1 MKINK
6 DLTLSLLIYLISVGG
21 LTLSDLI
28 VVSSFSHDSVSQWA
42 FFKSVIFVLGGL
54 CVFGFD
60 QLLLREASYY
70 IEIKKQFWIQSIFLS
85 ASSSLLLFFYL
96 DSIFEALLCFLIL
109 IFYSF
114 FLLEASYWRGKGKL
128 IISQLYTN
136 LWKLILFVVLFF
148 VIILKINENILNIYF
163 GSVMLSFFVLGV
175 LGYFLFSNNG
185 SNGKL
190 EKINT
195 KKRISFFILGFYFFV
210 HNISLVIANYG
221 EQFLINIFN
230 KTKLSVD
237 IFTYITLYASLTLA
251 AISFVGF
258 YLGPIVR
265 NNKNFNLQN
274 YYYYFKWLV
283 LLSVVTLL
291 VNSIFIAFLKPIF
304 FKQIEFNPLLWF
316 LTILMTFFRVIYIL
330 PSLCLGVFGSEKVLM
345 KSSFYTFIA
354 VGIYVGIF
362 SLLLKNDNEN
372 IVYILMFLMLTHWL
386 FKLILSN
393 YFVHLSLSK
402 LKSEA

>member
-54 CVFGFD
+54 CIFGFD

-70 IEIKKQFWIQSIFLS
+70 IEIKKQFWLQSIFLS
-85 ASSSLLLFFYL
+85 AVS
-96 DSIFEALLCFLIL
+96 
-109 IFYSF
+109 SF
-114 FLLEASYWRGKGKL
+114 FLFLYLHSVFETILCFFILVFYSTFLFEASYWRGQGKL
-128 IISQLYTN
+128 LISQLYTN
-136 LWKLILFVVLFF
+136 LWKLFLFAVLF
-148 VIILKINENILNIYF
+148 IIIVLKMKENILNIYF
-163 GSVMLSFFVLGV
+163 SSIVLSFFILMIFKF
-175 LGYFLFSNNG
+175 FLINKNDIS
-185 SNGKL
+185 S
-190 EKINT
+190 EKVTT
-195 KKRISFFILGFYFFV
+195 KERISFFILGFYFFV
-210 HNISLVIANYG
+210 HNISLVMANYG
-221 EQFLINIFN
+221 EQFLINLFHRSR
-230 KTKLSVD
+230 LSAD
-237 IFTYITLYASLTLA
+237 IFTYITLYASLALA

-258 YLGPIVR
+258 YLGPLVR
-265 NNKNFNLQN
+265 NNKNFNLEN
-274 YYYYFKWLV
+274 YYYYFKYLI

-291 VNSIFIAFLKPIF
+291 INSVIIVFLKPIF
-304 FKQIEFNPLLWF
+304 FKELEFDPILWLLTLF
-316 LTILMTFFRVIYIL
+316 MTFFRVIYIL

-345 KSSFYTFIA
+345 KSSFYTFTA
-354 VGIYVGIF
+354 VIIYIVIF
-362 SLLLKNDNEN
+362 SLLLQNDSKK
-372 IVYILMFLMLTHWL
+372 IVYVLMCLMSMHWL